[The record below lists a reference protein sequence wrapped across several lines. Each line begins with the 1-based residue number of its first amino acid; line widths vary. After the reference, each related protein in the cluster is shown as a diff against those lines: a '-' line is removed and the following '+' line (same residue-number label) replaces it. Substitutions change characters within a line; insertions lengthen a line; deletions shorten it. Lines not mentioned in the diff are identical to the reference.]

1 MFCCFATTSKGLED
15 LLATELAS
23 FGAVE
28 IVTANAGVQFKAYM
42 STIMKAN
49 LHSRL
54 ASRIMLQVAFN
65 GYRNEKDIYNIVS
78 KVNWSEWFNVTST
91 IKVATNAI
99 RCPLKSLDFVTL
111 TVKDAICDSFV
122 NIAGSRPSVGK
133 IDPDIRIYNFLTES
147 TVTVYLD
154 TSGEGLFKRG
164 YRQDKLDAPIKEN
177 LAAGL
182 IQLAN
187 WDYNTP
193 FYDPM
198 CGSGTI
204 VAEAVSLGLNLA
216 PGLNRHFAFEKF
228 INFRPAE
235 WQELK
240 HQAKIAV
247 KHERKLKIYASDV
260 NTKAI
265 QITKNNFEQLGIL
278 DYIKFD
284 TGDFLTKEA
293 PETSGTLV
301 TNPPYGIRQEEE
313 DELTLFYPK
322 LGDHLKSCYANWNC
336 YFFTADLR
344 LAKLI
349 RLKPSKR
356 TVLYNG
362 SLECRLFEFKMVARK
377 QNTDLKA

>member
-1 MFCCFATTSKGLED
+1 MFCCFATTSKGLEE
-15 LLATELAS
+15 LLATELANL
-23 FGAVE
+23 GAVE
-28 IVTANAGVQFKAYM
+28 IVTANAGVQFNADM

-54 ASRIMLQVAFN
+54 ASRIMLQLVYS
-65 GYRNEKDIYNIVS
+65 GYRNEKDIYNVVS
-78 KVNWSEWFNVTST
+78 KVNWSEWFSVTST

-122 NIAGSRPSVGK
+122 KISGSRPSVGK
-133 IDPDIRIYNFLTES
+133 IDPDMRIYNFLTEN
-147 TVTVYLD
+147 TVNVYLD

-164 YRQDKLDAPIKEN
+164 YRHSKLDAPIKEN

-187 WDYNTP
+187 WDSNTP

-228 INFRPAE
+228 DNFMSAK

-240 HQAKIAV
+240 SQAKNAI
-247 KHERKLKIYASDV
+247 KYDRKLNIYANDI
-260 NTKAI
+260 NNKAVE
-265 QITKNNFEQLGIL
+265 ITKSNFEQLGIL
-278 DYIKFD
+278 DYVKFD
-284 TGDFLTKEA
+284 TGDFLSKKA
-293 PETSGTLV
+293 PETNGTLI
-301 TNPPYGIRQEEE
+301 TNPPYGIRQDEQ

-322 LGDHLKSCYANWNC
+322 LGDHLKSYYANWNC

-356 TVLYNG
+356 AVLYNG

-377 QNTDLKA
+377 HHTDLE